1 MESVFS
7 GENYYPSFV
16 ILTVCTM
23 NTAVCWDL
31 ILYELVESYCV
42 LEEHATSVFR
52 VDGRRIW
59 LCRAGVHTFFNT

>member
-23 NTAVCWDL
+23 NTAICWDL

-42 LEEHATSVFR
+42 LEEHATLVFR

-59 LCRAGVHTFFNT
+59 LCRAGVYTFLNT